1 MDTNNNTPTKK
12 KKKNKK
18 KGNKMV
24 ILLLVVLAL
33 LFFIFNK
40 EKKIN
45 EDKPNLNVPNGSGS
59 SSGNSN
65 SGLGGSSGFKSLISS
80 TLLSDTLRL
89 DTFDTLAIFETVY
102 SIKRELKQFS
112 DLQLEHDL
120 NYYNV
125 ELAKMLGN
133 SSYRFSYDE
142 GQKIKYF
149 NEYLS
154 GNYKFY
160 LSEMGVRSSESLNLE
175 LGSPIII
182 TEVPFFT
189 SKLVCLGILI
199 DSYDK
204 SGLPVY
210 YCLNLNRTF
219 VRLSENKVFV
229 SYTTDRES
237 PYKTKR
243 IFEIEFET
251 KAQAQNL
258 TRFLS
263 QFL

>member
-1 MDTNNNTPTKK
+1 MNTNNNTPTKK

-18 KGNKMV
+18 KGNKIV

-33 LFFIFNK
+33 LFFIFNR
-40 EKKIN
+40 EKKIK
-45 EDKPNLNVPNGSGS
+45 EDKPDLNVPNGSGS
-59 SSGNSN
+59 SSGSSN
-65 SGLGGSSGFKSLISS
+65 SGVVGSSGSKSLISS
-80 TLLSDTLRL
+80 SLLSDTLRL
-89 DTFDTLAIFETVY
+89 DTLGIFETVY

-142 GQKIKYF
+142 GQKVKYF

-175 LGSPIII
+175 LGTPIII

-229 SYTTDRES
+229 SYTTNRES